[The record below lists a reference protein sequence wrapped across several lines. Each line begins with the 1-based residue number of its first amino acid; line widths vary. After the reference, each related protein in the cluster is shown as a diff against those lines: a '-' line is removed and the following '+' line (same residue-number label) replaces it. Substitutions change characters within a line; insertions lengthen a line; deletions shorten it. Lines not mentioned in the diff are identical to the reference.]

1 MFNIYVFLQ
10 HVGLLDIYQETHLYL

>member
-1 MFNIYVFLQ
+1 MFLQ